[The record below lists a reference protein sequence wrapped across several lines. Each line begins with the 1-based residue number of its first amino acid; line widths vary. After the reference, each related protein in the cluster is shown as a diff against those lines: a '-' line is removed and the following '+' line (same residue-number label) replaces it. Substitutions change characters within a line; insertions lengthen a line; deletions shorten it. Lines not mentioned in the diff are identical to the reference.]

1 MHYFQILR
9 QLTAEATQRLA
20 ISSRA
25 APTGTKTETGRI
37 LDLGTQGM
45 DDEEDQQQVAE
56 MPPEEVQN
64 TRNSACPSL
73 LQSKG
78 ERESVGVWLRP

>member
-9 QLTAEATQRLA
+9 QLTAEATQRSA
-20 ISSRA
+20 ILSAA
-25 APTGTKTETGRI
+25 APTGTRVVTGRI
-37 LDLGTQGM
+37 LDLGTRGM
-45 DDEEDQQQVAE
+45 DNEEGQRQVVE

-64 TRNSACPSL
+64 TPSSACPSL

-78 ERESVGVWLRP
+78 EQESVGVWLRP